1 VSNLFINVLNMS
13 VTASFAALIVIF
25 VRLLLR
31 KSPKIFSYALWA
43 VVWFRLLCPFSF
55 ESTLSLLHVQSSM
68 PSSIIALADPAAGL
82 EGRGLAINQSAE
94 TALTVANHL
103 PEANYMGAA
112 VNIAA
117 AVWLVGIALILGY
130 SIISYWKLKR
140 RVFAAT
146 LTKDNI
152 FETDQIQT
160 PFVFGFF
167 RPRIYIPAGVE
178 EKELEYILKHEQ
190 VHIKRKD
197 YIIKPVAFLAA
208 TLHWFNPLIWLCY
221 FLMSKDMEMSCDE
234 EVIRQSKEDIRKSYS
249 RSLLSLSMKQS
260 GFLAP
265 LAFGESNVKARIKNI
280 LNYKKPGFWVICLAC
295 ILVVAV
301 SVVLAANPSNKSQ
314 NPSLASADKF
324 LEYKTDYVG
333 DASKVGNI
341 IWLLNFPEKI
351 EYDYF
356 ELHTDNAPYGITVHF
371 KTDAST
377 KDYYAAA
384 LNQAPFKKNAIIM
397 FSLIGNA
404 DYLNF
409 DLNDGENSYIVKYTR
424 EQADAAIGKDVRK
437 FAVDQNKF
445 SLLLKMLDDLEKS
458 NFNPIVSFAWEV
470 IDRDIEYYEED
481 LKVKIVD
488 SKITR
493 LEPTANFDDLANE
506 TIEVYALEY
515 RLLPEDLS
523 KVVLAGGMEVD
534 ENGWLKET
542 NSMGSPLLVVTQG
555 EGQMKFLGL
564 VLTGTA
570 VEEGGL
576 KTAVKRLLEKNQ

>member
-31 KSPKIFSYALWA
+31 KSPKIFSYALWS
-43 VVWFRLLCPFSF
+43 VVWFRLLCPLSF
-55 ESTLSLLHVQSSM
+55 ESTLSLLPVQSSM

-94 TALTVANHL
+94 TVLTATNHL

-404 DYLNF
+404 GYLNF

-424 EQADAAIGKDVRK
+424 EQADAAIGKDVRE

-542 NSMGSPLLVVTQG
+542 NSMGSPLLVVAQG